1 MDKVYMKRALELAEL
16 GRGKVAPN
24 PMVGAVIVKAGKI
37 IGEGYHKKYGDN
49 HAEVNAFENAT
60 EDVSGATLY
69 VTLEPCAHYGKTPP
83 CAKRIVKE
91 GIKKVVIGVLDP
103 NPLVAGK
110 GVNIL
115 KDAGI
120 EVVVGVLGEECRK
133 INEIFMKYIK
143 TSRPFVLMKYAM
155 SLDGKISTATG
166 KSKWISCEKSRR
178 DVHKLR
184 NNLSAIMVGI
194 NTVIKDNPMLN
205 CRIEGGNDPI
215 RIIVDSNLRIPLDS
229 KIVNTSNNISTIVA
243 TTHKADKDKI
253 KLLEERNVEVI
264 VAKEKDGRVDITSLI
279 DKLGEKKIDS
289 ILLEGGS
296 EINFSCLQEGIVD
309 KVRIYIAPKILG
321 GNNAK
326 GAVGGRGVSEMIES
340 FNIENIDIS
349 TIGSD
354 IVVEGYVK

>member
-1 MDKVYMKRALELAEL
+1 MMRALELATL

-24 PMVGAVIVKAGKI
+24 PMVGAIIVKDGKV
-37 IGEGYHKKYGDN
+37 IGEGYHKRYGDN
-49 HAEVNAFENAT
+49 HAEVNAFENST
-60 EDVSGATLY
+60 EDVTGATMY
-69 VTLEPCAHYGKTPP
+69 VTLEPCAHYGNTPP
-83 CAKRIVKE
+83 CAKRIVEE
-91 GIKKVVIGVLDP
+91 GIKRVVIGVLDP

-120 EVVVGVLGEECRK
+120 DVVVGVLEEKCRK
-133 INEIFMKYIK
+133 INEVFMKYIE

-155 SLDGKISTATG
+155 SLDGKISTVTD
-166 KSKWISCEKSRR
+166 KSKWISCEESRR

-205 CRIEGGNDPI
+205 CRIEGGNNPI
-215 RIIVDSNLRIPLDS
+215 RIIVDSKLRIPLDS
-229 KIVNTSNNISTIVA
+229 NIVNSSDKIQTIVA
-243 TTHKADKDKI
+243 TTDKADKDKI
-253 KLLEERNVEVI
+253 ISL
-264 VAKEKDGRVDITSLI
+264 KEKDIEILIIESKDDRVDITKLM

-296 EINFSCLQEGIVD
+296 ELNFSCLQEGIVD
-309 KVRIYIAPKILG
+309 KVRIYIAPMILG
-321 GNNAK
+321 GHNAK
-326 GAVGGRGVSEMIES
+326 GAVGGNGISEIVDA
-340 FNIENIDIS
+340 FNIENIDVS
-349 TIGSD
+349 TLGSD

>member
-120 EVVVGVLGEECRK
+120 EVVVGVLEEECRK
-133 INEIFMKYIK
+133 INEVFMKYIK

-264 VAKEKDGRVDITSLI
+264 VSKEKDGRVDITSLI

-326 GAVGGRGVSEMIES
+326 GAVGGRGVSEMIDS

>member
-120 EVVVGVLGEECRK
+120 EVVVGVLEEECRK
-133 INEIFMKYIK
+133 INEVFMKYIK

-326 GAVGGRGVSEMIES
+326 GAVGGRGVSEIIDS

-354 IVVEGYVK
+354 IVVEGYVN

>member
-120 EVVVGVLGEECRK
+120 EVVVGVLEEECRK
-133 INEIFMKYIK
+133 INEVFMKYIK

-326 GAVGGRGVSEMIES
+326 GAVGGRGVSEIIDS

>member
-120 EVVVGVLGEECRK
+120 EVVVGVLEEECRK
-133 INEIFMKYIK
+133 INEVFMKYIK

-326 GAVGGRGVSEMIES
+326 GAVGGRGVSEMIDS

-354 IVVEGYVK
+354 ILVEGYVK

>member
-37 IGEGYHKKYGDN
+37 IGKGYHKKYGDN

-120 EVVVGVLGEECRK
+120 EVVVGVLEEECRK
-133 INEIFMKYIK
+133 INEVFMKYIK

-326 GAVGGRGVSEMIES
+326 GAVGGRGVSEIIDS

>member
-120 EVVVGVLGEECRK
+120 EVVVGVLEEECRK
-133 INEIFMKYIK
+133 INEVFMKYIK

-326 GAVGGRGVSEMIES
+326 GAVGGRGVSEMIDS

>member
-120 EVVVGVLGEECRK
+120 EVVVGVLEEECRK
-133 INEIFMKYIK
+133 INEVFMKYIK

-326 GAVGGRGVSEMIES
+326 GAVGGRGVSEIIDS

-354 IVVEGYVK
+354 ILVEGYVK

>member
-1 MDKVYMKRALELAEL
+1 MDRIYMKRALELAAL

-24 PMVGAVIVKAGKI
+24 PMVGAVIVKEDKI
-37 IGEGYHKKYGDN
+37 IGEGYHEKYGDN

-60 EDVSGATLY
+60 EDVTGATMY

-83 CAKRIVKE
+83 CAKRIVEE

-120 EVVVGVLGEECRK
+120 EVVVGVLEEECRK
-133 INEIFMKYIK
+133 INEIFMKYIE

-166 KSKWISCEKSRR
+166 KSKWISCEESRK

-194 NTVIKDNPMLN
+194 NTVIKDDPMLN

-229 KIVNTSNNISTIVA
+229 NIVNTANKIKTIVA
-243 TTHKADKDKI
+243 TTDKADKGKI
-253 KLLEERNVEVI
+253 RLLEERCIEVLIVESRN
-264 VAKEKDGRVDITSLI
+264 KRVDITKLM

-296 EINFSCLQEGIVD
+296 EINFSCLEEGIVD

-321 GNNAK
+321 GHNAK
-326 GAVGGRGVSEMIES
+326 GAVGGKGVSEIIEA
-340 FNIENIDIS
+340 FDIEDIDVS
-349 TIGSD
+349 LLDSD

>member
-49 HAEVNAFENAT
+49 HAEVNAFANAT

-120 EVVVGVLGEECRK
+120 EVVVGVLEEECRK
-133 INEIFMKYIK
+133 INEVFMKYIK

>member
-1 MDKVYMKRALELAEL
+1 MDKIYMKRALELAAL

-24 PMVGAVIVKAGKI
+24 PMVGAIIVKEDKI

-49 HAEVNAFENAT
+49 HAEVNAVENAT
-60 EDVSGATLY
+60 EDVRGATMY

-83 CAKRIVKE
+83 CAKRIVEE

-120 EVVVGVLGEECRK
+120 EVVVGVLEEECRK
-133 INEIFMKYIK
+133 INEIFMKYIE

-166 KSKWISCEKSRR
+166 KSKWISCEESRK

>member
-120 EVVVGVLGEECRK
+120 EVVVGVLEEECRK
-133 INEIFMKYIK
+133 INEVFMKYIK